1 VAAKPSPAKVSVE
14 CPHCGF
20 KQSEYAAAKSTMCRQ
35 CGSHFAP
42 SAPKQEIRLRPK
54 EERVEA
60 AVAASSDSSLRQKF
74 EGLWNKHHS
83 SEIEC
88 FDCKAKHE
96 VSSAAT
102 SSFCPKC
109 STHVDLRNYKITT
122 SFSRSIKTQGEVHI
136 TAKGDLS
143 STTVTCRSAVIE
155 GKMRG
160 NMNCVGT
167 ATINY
172 VGKIPGRLTADNIV
186 VDRKSDVHF
195 FRRIRVKTIEIRGR
209 MTGEIVAEGA
219 VVISRNA
226 LLDGNVTAKSI
237 SVEKGGIFMGELIIG
252 TSGLAQGE
260 LLPEATTSPSVAAAD
275 EAAPLAVP
283 HPLPAA

>member
-1 VAAKPSPAKVSVE
+1 M
-14 CPHCGF
+14 
-20 KQSEYAAAKSTMCRQ
+20 STL
-35 CGSHFAP
+35 
-42 SAPKQEIRLRPK
+42 RLQAVGVRRGQKHDVPPV
-54 EERVEA
+54 RLALRAVEA
-60 AVAASSDSSLRQKF
+60 AVTSGDSSFRQKF

-109 STHVDLRNYKITT
+109 STHVDLRNYKINT

-136 TAKGDLS
+136 TPKGDLS

-172 VGKIPGRLTADNIV
+172 VGKIPGRLTADNMVI
-186 VDRKSDVHF
+186 DRKSDVHF

-237 SVEKGGIFMGELIIG
+237 SVEKGGIFMGQLIIG

-260 LLPEATTSPSVAAAD
+260 LLPEATAASAPAAAGD

-283 HPLPAA
+283 HAVPAA

>member
-1 VAAKPSPAKVSVE
+1 M
-14 CPHCGF
+14 
-20 KQSEYAAAKSTMCRQ
+20 EYAAAKSTMCRQ

-42 SAPKQEIRLRPK
+42 AAAPKVEVRLRPK

-60 AVAASSDSSLRQKF
+60 ATSVSDASLRQKI
-74 EGLWNKHHS
+74 EGFWNKHHN

-122 SFSRSIKTQGEVHI
+122 SFSRSIKTQGEIHV
-136 TAKGDLS
+136 TSKGDLS
-143 STTVTCRSAVIE
+143 STTVTCRSALIE

-160 NMNCVGT
+160 NMNCRGT
-167 ATINY
+167 ATINF
-172 VGKIPGRLTADNIV
+172 VGKIPGRLIADHVI

-195 FRRIRVKTIEIRGR
+195 FRRIQVKTIEIRGR

-237 SVEKGGIFMGELIIG
+237 SVEKGGIFMGQLIIG
-252 TSGLAQGE
+252 TSGLSQAE
-260 LLPEATTSPSVAAAD
+260 LLPEPSAAAPVT
-275 EAAPLAVP
+275 ESAPEEIVGLP
-283 HPLPAA
+283 HALPAA

>member
-1 VAAKPSPAKVSVE
+1 
-14 CPHCGF
+14 
-20 KQSEYAAAKSTMCRQ
+20 MCRQ

-42 SAPKQEIRLRPK
+42 SAPKHEIRLRPK

-60 AVAASSDSSLRQKF
+60 AVSAGDSSLLQKF
-74 EGLWNKHHS
+74 EGFWGKHHS

-109 STHVDLRNYKITT
+109 STHVDLRSYKITT
-122 SFSRSIKTQGEVHI
+122 SFSRSIKTQGQIHI
-136 TAKGDLS
+136 TPKGDLS
-143 STTVTCRSAVIE
+143 STTVTCRSALIE

-160 NMNCVGT
+160 NMNCRGT

-172 VGKIPGRLTADNIV
+172 VGKIPGRLIAERIV

-195 FRRIRVKTIEIRGR
+195 FRRIQVKSIEIRGR

-219 VVISRNA
+219 VVIHRNA

-237 SVEKGGIFMGELIIG
+237 SVEKGGIFMGQLIIG
-252 TSGLAQGE
+252 TSGLAQAE
-260 LLPEATTSPSVAAAD
+260 LLPESAAASAP
-275 EAAPLAVP
+275 AAGTEEDGPLGVP

>member
-1 VAAKPSPAKVSVE
+1 M
-14 CPHCGF
+14 
-20 KQSEYAAAKSTMCRQ
+20 EYAAAKSTMCRQ

-42 SAPKQEIRLRPK
+42 ASVPKQEIRLRPK

-60 AVAASSDSSLRQKF
+60 AVASSDSSLLGKI
-74 EGLWNKHHS
+74 EGLWTKHHN

-122 SFSRSIKTQGEVHI
+122 SFSRSIKTQGEIHV
-136 TAKGDLS
+136 TQKGDLS
-143 STTVTCRSAVIE
+143 STTVTCRSALIE

-160 NMNCVGT
+160 NMNCRGT
-167 ATINY
+167 ATINF
-172 VGKIPGRLTADNIV
+172 VGKIPGRLVAENVV

-195 FRRIRVKTIEIRGR
+195 FRRIHVKTIEIRGR

-219 VVISRNA
+219 VVIHRNA
-226 LLDGNVTAKSI
+226 LLDGIVTAKSI
-237 SVEKGGIFMGELIIG
+237 SVEKGGIFMGQLIIG

-260 LLPEATTSPSVAAAD
+260 LLPDQPAGTAAAAAD
-275 EAAPLAVP
+275 EDAPIAVP

>member
-1 VAAKPSPAKVSVE
+1 MD
-14 CPHCGF
+14 
-20 KQSEYAAAKSTMCRQ
+20 YAAAKSTMCRQ

-42 SAPKQEIRLRPK
+42 ATPRQEIRLRPK

-60 AVAASSDSSLRQKF
+60 AASANDPSLLQKI
-74 EGLWNKHHS
+74 EGFWGKHRS

-88 FDCKAKHE
+88 FECKAKHE

-109 STHVDLRNYKITT
+109 STHIDLRNYKITT

-136 TAKGDLS
+136 TPKGDLS
-143 STTVTCRSAVIE
+143 STTVTCRSALIE

-167 ATINY
+167 ATINF
-172 VGKIPGRLTADNIV
+172 VGKIPGRLIADNIV
-186 VDRKSDVHF
+186 IDRKSDVHF
-195 FRRIRVKTIEIRGR
+195 FRRIHVKTIEIRGR
-209 MTGEIVAEGA
+209 MTGEIVAEGP
-219 VVISRNA
+219 VVIHRNA
-226 LLDGNVTAKSI
+226 LLDGNITAKSI
-237 SVEKGGIFMGELIIG
+237 SVEKGGIFLGQLIIG

-260 LLPEATTSPSVAAAD
+260 LLPEPTATQAPEVAGE
-275 EAAPLAVP
+275 EAAPIAAP

>member
-1 VAAKPSPAKVSVE
+1 MAAKPSPAKVSVE

-42 SAPKQEIRLRPK
+42 SAPKHEIRLRPK
-54 EERVEA
+54 EERVD
-60 AVAASSDSSLRQKF
+60 AASSASDPSLRQKF
-74 EGLWNKHHS
+74 EGFWNKHHS
-83 SEIEC
+83 SVIEC

-136 TAKGDLS
+136 TPKGDLS
-143 STTVTCRSAVIE
+143 STTVTCRSALIE

-160 NMNCVGT
+160 NMTCLGT
-167 ATINY
+167 ATINF

-186 VDRKSDVHF
+186 IDRKSDIHF

-237 SVEKGGIFMGELIIG
+237 SVEKGGIFMGQLIIG
-252 TSGLAQGE
+252 TSGLAQAE
-260 LLPEATTSPSVAAAD
+260 LLPETKSAETTPAAG
-275 EAAPLAVP
+275 EETAPMAVP

>member
-1 VAAKPSPAKVSVE
+1 M
-14 CPHCGF
+14 
-20 KQSEYAAAKSTMCRQ
+20 EYAAAKSTMCRQ

-42 SAPKQEIRLRPK
+42 AAPKVELRLRTK
-54 EERVEA
+54 EGRVEA
-60 AVAASSDSSLRQKF
+60 AAAVSDSSLFQKI
-74 EGLWNKHHS
+74 EGFWNKHHS

-102 SSFCPKC
+102 SSFCPRC

-122 SFSRSIKTQGEVHI
+122 SFSRSIKTQGEIHI
-136 TAKGDLS
+136 TPKGDLS
-143 STTVTCRSAVIE
+143 STTVTCRSALIE

-160 NMNCVGT
+160 NMNCRGT

-172 VGKIPGRLTADNIV
+172 VGKIPGRLIAENV
-186 VDRKSDVHF
+186 VIERKSDVHF
-195 FRRIRVKTIEIRGR
+195 FRRLQVKTIEIRGR

-219 VVISRNA
+219 VVIHRNA

-237 SVEKGGIFMGELIIG
+237 SVEKGGIFLGQLIIG
-252 TSGLAQGE
+252 TSGLAQAE
-260 LLPEATTSPSVAAAD
+260 LLPESAAA
-275 EAAPLAVP
+275 AAPESAAEEAPPVAVP
-283 HPLPAA
+283 HALPAT

>member
-1 VAAKPSPAKVSVE
+1 
-14 CPHCGF
+14 
-20 KQSEYAAAKSTMCRQ
+20 MCRQ

-42 SAPKQEIRLRPK
+42 SAPKHEIRLRPK
-54 EERVEA
+54 EQRVDA
-60 AVAASSDSSLRQKF
+60 AVSTGDSSLLQKF
-74 EGLWNKHHS
+74 EGFWGKHHS

-109 STHVDLRNYKITT
+109 STHIDLRSYKIST
-122 SFSRSIKTQGEVHI
+122 SFSRSIKTQGEIHI
-136 TAKGDLS
+136 TPKGDLS
-143 STTVTCRSAVIE
+143 STTVTCRSALIE

-160 NMNCVGT
+160 NMNCRGT
-167 ATINY
+167 ATINC
-172 VGKIPGRLTADNIV
+172 VGKIPGRLIAENIV

-195 FRRIRVKTIEIRGR
+195 FRRIQVKSIEIRGR

-219 VVISRNA
+219 VVIHRNA

-237 SVEKGGIFMGELIIG
+237 SVEKGGIFMGQLIIG
-252 TSGLAQGE
+252 TSGLAQAE
-260 LLPEATTSPSVAAAD
+260 LLPESTAQAAVPGSD
-275 EAAPLAVP
+275 ETAPVTVP
-283 HPLPAA
+283 HPLPAT

>member
-1 VAAKPSPAKVSVE
+1 M
-14 CPHCGF
+14 
-20 KQSEYAAAKSTMCRQ
+20 EYAAAKSTMCRQ

-42 SAPKQEIRLRPK
+42 AAPKQEIRMRPK

-60 AVAASSDSSLRQKF
+60 AAATPSDSSLRHKF
-74 EGLWNKHHS
+74 EGLWNKHHN

-96 VSSAAT
+96 VSSAAS

-109 STHVDLRNYKITT
+109 STHVDLRDYKITT
-122 SFSRSIKTQGEVHI
+122 SFSRSIKTQGEIHI
-136 TAKGDLS
+136 TPKGDLS
-143 STTVTCRSAVIE
+143 STTVTCRAALIE

-160 NMNCVGT
+160 NMDCRGT
-167 ATINY
+167 ATINF
-172 VGKIPGRLTADNIV
+172 VGKIPGRLVAGNVV

-195 FRRIRVKTIEIRGR
+195 FRRVQVKTIEIRGR

-219 VVISRNA
+219 VVIHRNA

-237 SVEKGGIFMGELIIG
+237 SVEKGGIFLGQLVIG
-252 TSGLAQGE
+252 TSGLAQAE
-260 LLPEATTSPSVAAAD
+260 LLPESAPAPAAAT
-275 EAAPLAVP
+275 APEEHAPVAVP
-283 HPLPAA
+283 HALPAT

>member
-1 VAAKPSPAKVSVE
+1 M
-14 CPHCGF
+14 
-20 KQSEYAAAKSTMCRQ
+20 EYAAAKSTMCRQ

-42 SAPKQEIRLRPK
+42 SAPKQEVRLRPR

-60 AVAASSDSSLRQKF
+60 AATPAASDASLFQKF

-88 FDCKAKHE
+88 FECKAKHE

-122 SFSRSIKTQGEVHI
+122 SFSRSIKTQGEIHV
-136 TAKGDLS
+136 TPKGDLS
-143 STTVTCRSAVIE
+143 STTVTCRAAQIE

-160 NMNCVGT
+160 NMTCVGT
-167 ATINY
+167 ATIDY
-172 VGKIPGRLTADNIV
+172 VGKIPGRLTANHV
-186 VDRKSDVHF
+186 LVEKKSDVHF
-195 FRRIRVKTIEIRGR
+195 FRRVRVKSIEIRGR
-209 MTGEIVAEGA
+209 MTGEIIAEGS
-219 VVISRNA
+219 VVIHRNA

-237 SVEKGGIFMGELIIG
+237 SVEKGGIFMGQLIIG
-252 TSGLAQGE
+252 TSGLSQAE
-260 LLPEATTSPSVAAAD
+260 LLPETPAAA
-275 EAAPLAVP
+275 APAPEESAPIAVP
-283 HPLPAA
+283 HAVPAA